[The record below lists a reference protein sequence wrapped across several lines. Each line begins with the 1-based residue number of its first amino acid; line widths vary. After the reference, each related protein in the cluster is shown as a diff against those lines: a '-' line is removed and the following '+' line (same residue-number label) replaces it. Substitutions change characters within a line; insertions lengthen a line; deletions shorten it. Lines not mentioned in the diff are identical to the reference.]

1 MTQANEPCRQE
12 GEGARRRQWRGS
24 DIRGTCFV
32 HQPCQRRFP
41 GARLHLEVL
50 SLRNLGIGLVT
61 GTPVSPT
68 ASLPPTVSAR
78 SHPGGTHLGHGT
90 LEKSP

>member
-1 MTQANEPCRQE
+1 MSTSSVSGVSPEP
-12 GEGARRRQWRGS
+12 GS
-24 DIRGTCFV
+24 T
-32 HQPCQRRFP
+32 
-41 GARLHLEVL
+41 LEVL

>member
-1 MTQANEPCRQE
+1 MQA
-12 GEGARRRQWRGS
+12 GRRRSEKAAVAWVRYPWAL
-24 DIRGTCFV
+24 FV

-41 GARLHLEVL
+41 GASLHLEVL

-78 SHPGGTHLGHGT
+78 SYPRGTHLGHGT